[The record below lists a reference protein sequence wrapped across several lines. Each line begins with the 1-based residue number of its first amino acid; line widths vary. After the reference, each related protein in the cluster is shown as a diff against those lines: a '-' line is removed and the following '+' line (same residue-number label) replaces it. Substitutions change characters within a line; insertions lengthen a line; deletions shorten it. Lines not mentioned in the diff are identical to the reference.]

1 MLEESGV
8 WEEAEAG
15 HRWLARFAQLCSG
28 RGAEVWL
35 EGGMSAGECVVGCAV
50 SKLSSEGWPCP
61 GSWRCVHVS
70 RLGAGRGK
78 WHPPA
83 LLFLENFPRDPAPP
97 AQTLRLVNKSPFEAP
112 QAFFKPLLV
121 CRTAF
126 LRARTQFPV
135 TLLAFPEPNLLIYK
149 VPGV

>member
-83 LLFLENFPRDPAPP
+83 LLFLENFPRDPCPSSTDSEIGKQISFWGTSGIFQTTACLQDCLFKGKDSVSCHSPGFPRTKP
-97 AQTLRLVNKSPFEAP
+97 ADL
-112 QAFFKPLLV
+112 
-121 CRTAF
+121 
-126 LRARTQFPV
+126 
-135 TLLAFPEPNLLIYK
+135 
-149 VPGV
+149 